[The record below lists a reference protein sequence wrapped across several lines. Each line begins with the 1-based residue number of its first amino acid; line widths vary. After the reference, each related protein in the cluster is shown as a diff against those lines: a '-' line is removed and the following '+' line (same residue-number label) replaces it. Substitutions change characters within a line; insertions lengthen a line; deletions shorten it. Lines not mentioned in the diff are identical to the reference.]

1 LGMPRMT
8 YRSIEL
14 KKSKVLDFV
23 RRMKATDH
31 VILLYADPRDKRDVL
46 FTYLKA
52 GLEKD
57 EAAAYVAGQETP
69 ERIRQHMREF
79 GIDLE
84 RYQKNSA
91 LRVIDYRDWYIIDGK
106 FDASKTLRLWNRLL
120 VDVEAKGFKGLR
132 VAGEMACFF
141 ENGME
146 KELAKYEEAL
156 HKTLEIPMTAI
167 CAYDSVAVAEHGG
180 VDLLLNLLEAHST
193 AIILVPK
200 FGVVKTL

>member
-1 LGMPRMT
+1 MPMMT

-14 KKSKVLDFV
+14 KKSKVLGFV

-46 FTYLKA
+46 FTYLEA
-52 GLEKD
+52 GLAKG
-57 EAAAYVAGQETP
+57 EAAVYVAGQETP
-69 ERIRQHMREF
+69 EQIRQRMREF

-84 RYQKNSA
+84 RYEKDGA
-91 LRVIDYRDWYIIDGK
+91 LRIIDYRDWYIIDGK
-106 FDASKTLRLWNRLL
+106 FDTSKTLGLWSKLL
-120 VDVEAKGFKGLR
+120 VDVGAKGFKGLR
-132 VAGEMACFF
+132 VTGEMACLF
-141 ENGME
+141 ENGMV
-146 KELAKYEEAL
+146 KELLEYEEAL

-193 AIILVPK
+193 AIVLVPK

>member
-1 LGMPRMT
+1 MGMPRMT
-8 YRSIEL
+8 YRSFEL
-14 KKSKVLDFV
+14 KKSRVLDFV
-23 RRMKATDH
+23 RNMKATDH
-31 VILLYADPRDKRDVL
+31 VILLYADTRDKRDVL
-46 FTYLKA
+46 FTYLEA
-52 GLEKD
+52 GLEKG

-69 ERIRQHMREF
+69 GRIRQRMREF

-84 RYQKNSA
+84 RYEKDSA
-91 LRVIDYRDWYIIDGK
+91 LRVIDHRDWYLIDGK
-106 FDASKTLRLWNRLL
+106 FDTSKTLELWNKLL
-120 VDVEAKGFKGLR
+120 IDVEAKGFKGLR

-141 ENGME
+141 ENRMV
-146 KELAKYEEAL
+146 KELVEYEKAL

-180 VDLLLNLLEAHST
+180 VDLLLNLLKAHST

>member
-1 LGMPRMT
+1 MGMPMMT

-23 RRMKATDH
+23 RSMKATDH

-46 FTYLKA
+46 FTYLEA
-52 GLEKD
+52 GLEKG
-57 EAAAYVAGQETP
+57 EAAVYVAGQETP
-69 ERIRQHMREF
+69 EQIRQRMREF
-79 GIDLE
+79 DIDLE
-84 RYQKNSA
+84 RYEKDSA

-106 FDASKTLRLWNRLL
+106 FDTSKTLRLWNKLL
-120 VDVEAKGFKGLR
+120 VDMGAKGFKGLR
-132 VAGEMACFF
+132 VTGEMACFF
-141 ENGME
+141 ENGMV
-146 KELAKYEEAL
+146 KELLEYEKAL

-193 AIILVPK
+193 AIVLVPK

>member
-1 LGMPRMT
+1 MGMPKMT

-23 RRMKATDH
+23 RSMKATDH

-46 FTYLKA
+46 FTYLEA
-52 GLEKD
+52 GLEKG
-57 EAAAYVAGQETP
+57 EAAVYVAGQETP
-69 ERIRQHMREF
+69 EQIRQRMREF
-79 GIDLE
+79 DIDLE
-84 RYQKNSA
+84 RYEKDSA

-106 FDASKTLRLWNRLL
+106 FDTSKTLRLWNKLL
-120 VDVEAKGFKGLR
+120 VDMGAKGFKGLR
-132 VAGEMACFF
+132 VTGEMACFF
-141 ENGME
+141 ENGMV
-146 KELAKYEEAL
+146 KELLEYEKAL

-193 AIILVPK
+193 AIVLVPK